1 MYTFEADKDEQTYT
15 FDISVTDP
23 DTSMKDLEV
32 EVDEILDDDNLATEV
47 EILSSKSGY
56 AVQFVRA
63 STLPL
68 HILVEMTKIIH
79 KLNIIIAFNIKL
91 MNDFRRDFLV

>member
-1 MYTFEADKDEQTYT
+1 
-15 FDISVTDP
+15 
-23 DTSMKDLEV
+23 MKDLEV

-79 KLNIIIAFNIKL
+79 KLNIKIAFNIKSYFNIKL
-91 MNDFRRDFLV
+91 MNDFRHEFLV